1 MAAGEV
7 HPMTILAFPS
17 RPVPIEFKPMP
28 LPLRLR
34 LRQLWLRVWW
44 WRLKRLAA

>member
-1 MAAGEV
+1 MAAEV

-17 RPVPIEFKPMP
+17 RPVPIEFMPMP
-28 LPLRLR
+28 LPLR

>member
-1 MAAGEV
+1 MAAGEF

-17 RPVPIEFKPMP
+17 RPVPIEFKP